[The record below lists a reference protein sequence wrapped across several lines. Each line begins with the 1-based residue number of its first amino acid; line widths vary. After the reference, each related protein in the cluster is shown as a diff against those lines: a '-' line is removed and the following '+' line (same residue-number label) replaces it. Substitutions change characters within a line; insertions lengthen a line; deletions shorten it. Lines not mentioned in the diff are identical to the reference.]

1 MAKLRLSVEARYEG
15 LLFIAAAIWGSGFVA
30 QRLGMES
37 LPPLAFNGARFA
49 VGALALVPIMLLR
62 RTGRAAVMAALKP
75 ALIAGAVLS
84 VAANLQQFGMQ
95 YTNAGK
101 AGFITGLYVAL
112 VPVAGVFLGRR
123 TAPRV
128 WLGAAL
134 TLAGLFVLS
143 VSGGFTVERGDLI
156 IMASAV
162 FWAAHILT
170 LDRFAPRVDPIALAS
185 LQFGV
190 CSVVSWTLGF
200 AFESFKPADF
210 VLGLG
215 PILYGGLASIGIAY
229 TLQAV
234 AQTKAHPARASI
246 ILALEAPFAA
256 LAGWAFLAELLS
268 ARELV
273 GCAVMF
279 AGIVL
284 SQLPERAAPGGA
296 AAPAA

>member
-1 MAKLRLSVEARYEG
+1 MPKLRIGVEARYEG
-15 LLFIAAAIWGSGFVA
+15 LLFIAAAIWGTGFVA

-49 VGALALVPIMLLR
+49 VGALALVPIMILR
-62 RTGRAAVMAALKP
+62 RTGRAAVVAALKP

-112 VPVAGVFLGRR
+112 VPAAGVFLGRR

-134 TLAGLFVLS
+134 TLAGLFILS

-156 IMASAV
+156 IMASAI

-190 CSVVSWTLGF
+190 CSVVSWALGF
-200 AFESFKPADF
+200 AVESFRPADF
-210 VLGLG
+210 VVGLG

-268 ARELV
+268 ARELA

>member
-1 MAKLRLSVEARYEG
+1 MPKLRIGVEARYEG
-15 LLFIAAAIWGSGFVA
+15 LLFIAAAIWGTGFVA

-49 VGALALVPIMLLR
+49 VGALALVPIMILR
-62 RTGRAAVMAALKP
+62 RTGRAAVAAALKP

-112 VPVAGVFLGRR
+112 VPAAGVFLGRR

-134 TLAGLFVLS
+134 TLAGLFILS

-156 IMASAV
+156 IMASAI

-190 CSVVSWTLGF
+190 CSVVSWALGF
-200 AFESFKPADF
+200 AVESFRPADF
-210 VLGLG
+210 VVGLG

-268 ARELV
+268 ARELA

>member
-1 MAKLRLSVEARYEG
+1 MPRIQLSVEARYEG
-15 LLFIAAAIWGSGFVA
+15 LLFIAAAIWGTGFVA

-49 VGALALVPIMLLR
+49 VGALALVPVMLMR
-62 RTGRAAVMAALKP
+62 GTRAVAVKAAIKP

-95 YTNAGK
+95 DTSAGK

-112 VPVAGVFLGRR
+112 VPVAGIFLGRR

-128 WLGAAL
+128 WLGAAVA
-134 TLAGLFVLS
+134 LAGLFFLS

-190 CSVVSWTLGF
+190 CSLVSWALGF

-210 VLGLG
+210 ASGLG

-256 LAGWAFLAELLS
+256 LAGWAFLAEFMS
-268 ARELV
+268 ARELI

-284 SQLPERAAPGGA
+284 SQLPERAAQGGS
-296 AAPAA
+296 AAPTA